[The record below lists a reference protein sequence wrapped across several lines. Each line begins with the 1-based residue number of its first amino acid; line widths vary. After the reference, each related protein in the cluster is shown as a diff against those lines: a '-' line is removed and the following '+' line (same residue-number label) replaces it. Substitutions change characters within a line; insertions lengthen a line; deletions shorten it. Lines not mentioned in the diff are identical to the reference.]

1 MSKIWKQMELN
12 KASETKHIVDTFI
25 NYKSDKQVLVS
36 VNSLWVGY
44 HHWCRIKY
52 ILKNI
57 NLLIYEDEIVSI
69 LGANG
74 AGKTTLVNAM
84 TGIIKSQK
92 GEVILNKQ
100 QLSLDE
106 FIGIQFQDL
115 KFPQGLSVKNM
126 IDFQVNLLDKK
137 ISSALLKTM
146 LETFKLSALLNK
158 VVNKLSG
165 GQQQRLNVLLALLAK
180 PKILI
185 LDEFTTG
192 LDITSKKEI
201 TNFIHDFSKTNKISV
216 VLISHDIDTIRFM
229 SERFIVLANNT
240 VVVDA
245 SRVDVLNKFNNIDK
259 FLDYYIK

>member
-1 MSKIWKQMELN
+1 MSRIWKLIEPD
-12 KASETKHIVDTFI
+12 KAPAVYHAIDTFI
-25 NYKSDKQVLVS
+25 NYKNFDRPLVE
-36 VNSLWVGY
+36 VKSLWVGY
-44 HHWCRIKY
+44 RHWFRTKY
-52 ILKNI
+52 ILEDV
-57 NLLIYEDEIVSI
+57 NLNIYENEIVAI

-84 TGIIKSQK
+84 TGIVKSQN
-92 GEVILNKQ
+92 GEIVLNKEK
-100 QLSLDE
+100 LSLDE

-126 IDFQVNLLDKK
+126 IDFQINLLDKK
-137 ISSALLKTM
+137 ISKELLKEM
-146 LETFKLSALLNK
+146 LETFKLNILLNK

-201 TNFIHDFSKTNKISV
+201 TNFIYTFSKVNKISI
-216 VLISHDIDTIRFM
+216 VLISHDIDTIRNL
-229 SERFIVLANNT
+229 SERFVVLANKT

-245 SRVDVLNKFNNIDK
+245 SRVDVLNKFSNIDK